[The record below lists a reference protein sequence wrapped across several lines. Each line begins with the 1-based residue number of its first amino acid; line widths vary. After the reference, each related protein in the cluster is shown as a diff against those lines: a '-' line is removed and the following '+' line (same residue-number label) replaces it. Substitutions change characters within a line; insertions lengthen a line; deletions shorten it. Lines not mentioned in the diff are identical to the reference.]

1 MNQPGKSM
9 SPTTSIP
16 PWSELPQELLGLI
29 IDRLPGSSG
38 DRGLLSAAWSKVRRF
53 LLSMAS
59 TRAQFREA
67 CRPSRHSAS
76 ADCARFRA
84 VCRSWK
90 TALREHMR
98 VPAPRQVPWIVL
110 SDGYLLTP
118 DGTDPLYR
126 LPSLPEDAT
135 CIGSTDE
142 WLAIDRIGPGNQ
154 HSYFMHNPFSGT
166 TVPLHELRN
175 IIRER
180 SKFFKIHKVLMRST
194 PDDVIAVLTNNW
206 NYPLILIRP
215 GKGAWTPKP
224 RTPPY
229 VYIID
234 IAFLGD
240 ELYGITQAYDLV
252 SLAIA
257 FDSNGIP
264 SVAGI
269 DRLIWHTPMDYHFHV
284 WDDDEE
290 DGEYERKMATNPEAS
305 EDDDDKRAVYELMKS
320 TGDSMIMD
328 AVHWWDDEEVPHE
341 PKDLV
346 TVSWHFV
353 ESRGKLLLVMRQ
365 LQIPEY
371 TMKFTRKVQVF
382 EAKVNAGGWVPVTSG
397 LDGQALFISRPFCKS
412 IPAHGEIEADVIH
425 FVDTGDMFN
434 MRSQTMGPPTRG
446 IYDRSSTWIFFSELV
461 V

>member
-1 MNQPGKSM
+1 
-9 SPTTSIP
+9 
-16 PWSELPQELLGLI
+16 
-29 IDRLPGSSG
+29 
-38 DRGLLSAAWSKVRRF
+38 
-53 LLSMAS
+53 MAS
-59 TRAQFREA
+59 PRAQFREA

-110 SDGYLLTP
+110 SDGYLPTP
-118 DGTDPLYR
+118 DGTDLLYR
-126 LPSLPEDAT
+126 LPSLPDDAT

-142 WLAIDRIGPGNQ
+142 WLAIDRIGAGNQ
-154 HSYFMHNPFSGT
+154 HSYAMHNPFSGT
-166 TVPLHELRN
+166 TVPLHELQN

-252 SLAIA
+252 SLDIA

-269 DRLIWHTPMDYHFHV
+269 DRVIMHIEDYDFHFHV
-284 WDDDEE
+284 WDDGEE
-290 DGEYERKMATNPEAS
+290 DGEYERKMATNADAS
-305 EDDDDKRAVYELMKS
+305 EDDDDKRAVYELRKT
-320 TGDSMIMD
+320 TGDSMILE
-328 AVHWWDDEEVPHE
+328 AAHWWDDEEVPHE

-346 TVSWHFV
+346 TVSWHLV
-353 ESRGKLLLVMRQ
+353 ESCGKLLMVMRQ

-371 TMKFTRKVQVF
+371 TIKFTRKVQVF
-382 EAKVNAGGWVPVTSG
+382 EAKVSADGWLPVTNG
-397 LDGQALFISRPFCKS
+397 LDGQALFISRRFCKS
-412 IPAHGEIEADVIH
+412 IPAHGEIEADVIY

-434 MRSQTMGPPTRG
+434 MRSQTMGPPTRA
-446 IYDRSSTWIFFSELV
+446 IDHRSSTWIFFSELV